1 MRVTRL
7 AADHPPYVEK
17 GIELSYLTRRSQQ
30 LRQSTIRHVLLRL
43 FGRPLHVPYWFED
56 RKDKPLDFHWTA
68 DFEFWTPYR
77 FCKYLNAS
85 SKRNV
90 KIACLSWSQTRAAPP
105 PPPPPKKKNS
115 RKGKNFPK
123 LRMSWFHKQNLPRF
137 RILQATFPVR
147 RRSAPVLVIKLKI
160 TSWIIRKIDIN
171 IIVPVEFIIIFC
183 SKNGP
188 WIFLKA
194 YTY

>member
-1 MRVTRL
+1 MCGSLDQLPIIPHMLKR
-7 AADHPPYVEK
+7 

-105 PPPPPKKKNS
+105 PPKKKKILKREKTFQS
-115 RKGKNFPK
+115 SGCPDSTSKIFPGSGFYK
-123 LRMSWFHKQNLPRF
+123 QHFPSGDDRLRFS
-137 RILQATFPVR
+137 
-147 RRSAPVLVIKLKI
+147 
-160 TSWIIRKIDIN
+160 
-171 IIVPVEFIIIFC
+171 
-183 SKNGP
+183 
-188 WIFLKA
+188 
-194 YTY
+194 